1 MYRVGGRNASL
12 PALVSLTSSHRRQS
26 SAPTASA
33 NTSAS
38 PNATP
43 PTTSVSVAVDGG
55 DSGGSSRS
63 SSLIR
68 TGATTNNNTTV
79 TTPPSRPNK
88 KISFV
93 NQKQVFPGI
102 AQQVRAFE
110 GEYTYN
116 YSAHSAR
123 MLMDV
128 KPLFAVVMTVVP
140 PLVSALAFPLGTAL
154 TAPMTLVAY
163 LGAVAGMSRLLVR
176 GNMNTVEKDLTG
188 RIVVVTG
195 GTGGMGREVVAEMLR
210 MGATVIVVAK
220 PNPQAEAETI
230 ELAKQRTGG
239 KVNVLPN
246 ITLNNTADDNPLGK
260 LDAGAQLAFM
270 PLDLGYFSMTR
281 TWTRRYK
288 TITNNKLDLLIH
300 CCGVIHHK
308 PVVNKFGDDDQ
319 LSSNLLGPYLFTEAL
334 LPLLDESKGRVV
346 FTTTSAMA
354 LIGKKAV
361 HKYLMYKKGTEWN
374 PEYIDE
380 HITTDRDKAQGVSA
394 HKMESMGSN
403 TAFELV
409 IERTKAATNVSRSY
423 EEHDKRAIT
432 SDPLFNKGVRKQPLK
447 VPTAAEAAAAS
458 ALKHGRK
465 VVGRGGKQPTTVN
478 PEEENARADSYVE
491 RFMMTYVNFFKRIT
505 PTSVKDGLSSIRS
518 KMKRSPK
525 TPPPPTTTT
534 SSTNTDTAAL
544 KYDCLEQF
552 GFTKL
557 GCIFYVQDLGSRSYY
572 HSMKMAEALRKSPK
586 YADADGGED
595 SSSNITSNAAV
606 VDPAFKFTR
615 KEELDPSVNR
625 SDSAMFTTCV
635 VNPGGVLTGHF
646 NDIPQVASF
655 TKYGYYL
662 GTILMRTPY
671 EGSQT
676 IVNAALRDDLV
687 NGGYYQNSHY
697 TPSALS
703 EVACDVKEREALMKW
718 VKARTYALLDAHD
731 TKRGSSGKGTS
742 TTSSSTSYIKGYS
755 TSPSVAAGIK
765 VIRK

>member
-1 MYRVGGRNASL
+1 MTASTTPENNNV
-12 PALVSLTSSHRRQS
+12 PAPQAISNTPPSNISSLTH
-26 SAPTASA
+26 T
-33 NTSAS
+33 
-38 PNATP
+38 
-43 PTTSVSVAVDGG
+43 G
-55 DSGGSSRS
+55 SGEG
-63 SSLIR
+63 LIR
-68 TGATTNNNTTV
+68 GGVTNSTNISFS
-79 TTPPSRPNK
+79 PPSRPNT
-88 KISFV
+88 KISFLD
-93 NQKQVFPGI
+93 QKQIFPGI
-102 AQQVRAFE
+102 AEKVRAFE

-123 MLMDV
+123 MLMDI
-128 KPLFAVVMTVVP
+128 KPLFAVVMSVVP
-140 PLVSALAFPLGTAL
+140 PLVSAVVFPFGTVL
-154 TAPMTLVAY
+154 TAPLTLLVY
-163 LGAVAGMSRLLVR
+163 LGAVAGVSRLLVR
-176 GNMNTVEKDLTG
+176 GNMNTIEKDLTG

-220 PNPQAEAETI
+220 PNPQAEAETV

-239 KVNVLPN
+239 KFNVLPN
-246 ITLNNTADDNPLGK
+246 ITLNSTSDDNPLGN
-260 LDAGAQLAFM
+260 LDAGAQLVFM

-288 TITNNKLDLLIH
+288 TISNNKLDLLIH

-334 LPLLDESKGRVV
+334 LPVLDESRGRVV

-354 LIGKKAV
+354 LIGRKAV
-361 HKYLMYKKGTEWN
+361 QKYLMYKKGTEWN
-374 PEYIDE
+374 PEYVDD
-380 HITTDRDKAQGVSA
+380 HITTDREKAPGVSP

-409 IERTKAATNVSRSY
+409 IERTKSATNVSRSY
-423 EEHDKRAIT
+423 EDQDKRAIT

-458 ALKHGRK
+458 AVKHGRK
-465 VVGRGGKQPTTVN
+465 VVGRGGGKHPN
-478 PEEENARADSYVE
+478 NNSDASLEEENARADSYVE
-491 RFMMTYVNFFKRIT
+491 RFIMTYVNFFKRIT
-505 PTSVKDGLSSIRS
+505 PSSVKDRPSSIRS
-518 KMKRSPK
+518 TFKKSPS
-525 TPPPPTTTT
+525 TTNASPSSAT
-534 SSTNTDTAAL
+534 SSSSASSTTAAAL

-586 YADADGGED
+586 YADVNGHGGVVN
-595 SSSNITSNAAV
+595 SSNTSNAAV
-606 VDPAFKFTR
+606 VDAAFKFTR

-625 SDSAMFTTCV
+625 SDSAMFSTCV
-635 VNPGGVLTGHF
+635 VNPGGVITGHF
-646 NDIPQVASF
+646 NDIPQIASF
-655 TKYGYYL
+655 VKYGYYL

-731 TKRGSSGKGTS
+731 TKRGNGTSGKGTS
-742 TTSSSTSYIKGYS
+742 SSPSTLFIKGYS
-755 TSPSVAAGIK
+755 TSPSVAAGIR
-765 VIRK
+765 VRKQ